1 MRKHVENTEKTA
13 MPTLKDFNENS
24 VPAKI
29 VVIILGFILIV
40 GLFIYKAHQQPVLG
54 IDYKT
59 RRENERKDKERQK
72 KEMFEFLVEME
83 EEELEYLQLQLEEI
97 ENERKQYD

>member
-1 MRKHVENTEKTA
+1 MKQKEIMRKNRMTS
-13 MPTLKDFNENS
+13 LKDINEDS
-24 VPAKI
+24 VAAKI
-29 VVIILGFILIV
+29 VVVILGFILIV

-59 RRENERKDKERQK
+59 RRENKRKEKEKQK

-97 ENERKQYD
+97 ENERKTD